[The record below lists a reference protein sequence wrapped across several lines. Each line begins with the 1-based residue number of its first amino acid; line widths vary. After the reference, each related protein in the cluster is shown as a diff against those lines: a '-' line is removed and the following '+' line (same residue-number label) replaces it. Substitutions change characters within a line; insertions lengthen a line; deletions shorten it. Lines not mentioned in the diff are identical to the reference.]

1 MVGRESLRGRP
12 IGENTAVTTD
22 KGGVDLDKYIVLS
35 LAESFHS
42 IHSFIHSFI
51 NLLHLF
57 PLIALELSNPYIKYP
72 SPPFIHPPSNAKI

>member
-22 KGGVDLDKYIVLS
+22 KGAVDLDKYIVLS

-42 IHSFIHSFI
+42 IHSFIH
-51 NLLHLF
+51 LLHLF